1 MVSKNAMLRQIVSST
16 EIYLIFYEI
25 YQQDLPKVIVLKRS
39 TQVVM
44 SSALYI
50 AYYQQKVSKNALL
63 W

>member
-1 MVSKNAMLRQIVSST
+1 MQCLGKLFQALKFIWNLS
-16 EIYLIFYEI
+16 EI
-25 YQQDLPKVIVLKRS
+25 YQQDLSKVIVLKRS

-50 AYYQQKVSKNALL
+50 AYYQQKVSKNTLL